1 MKNIVFF
8 LIFAFSFSNAQYVIE
23 DNDISENVKEFG
35 KQSVSYDL
43 NHPMEFYRLQCDNAV
58 YAQFPGGENAFKQK
72 LFFYMKSDIE
82 SSFYSVNGTFE
93 LIIFLNKSGNMQS
106 FMLNPEVQNSH
117 LLKRDLE
124 TALRKMNLKFTPA
137 TCNGTP
143 IESKI
148 RQKINFRT
156 DNFDI

>member
-23 DNDISENVKEFG
+23 DNDISENVKELG

-93 LIIFLNKSGNMQS
+93 LIILLNKSGNMQS

-117 LLKRDLE
+117 LLKRDVE